1 MLVKAIQLTH
11 KEVMAIH
18 PHREPMLLVDTVSH
32 LESLKSIEAQYHIEP
47 DLDIFRGHF
56 PGEPV
61 FPGVMSV
68 ECMAQAVDIMV
79 MTAPKYAGKTPLF
92 LGINNVRFTKKIQP
106 GDTLTTYAELVS
118 EREEKAIVN
127 CKAVG
132 YIGEEQAVSAE
143 IVIAMR

>member
-11 KEVMAIH
+11 KEVMAIL
-18 PHREPMLLVDTVSH
+18 PRREPMLLVDTISH

-79 MTAPKYAGKTPLF
+79 MTAPSMPEKRPCF
-92 LGINNVRFTKKIQP
+92 LVLIMCGLQRRF
-106 GDTLTTYAELVS
+106 S
-118 EREEKAIVN
+118 REIH
-127 CKAVG
+127 
-132 YIGEEQAVSAE
+132 
-143 IVIAMR
+143 

>member
-11 KEVMAIH
+11 KEVMAIL

-92 LGINNVRFTKKIQP
+92 LGINNVRFAKKIQP

-118 EREEKAIVN
+118 EREEKAIVT